1 MKKCSWRI
9 LQHWFHTQWVEVV
22 TEYSYN
28 FFTFYLLQLY
38 TLTIS
43 LEIKFF

>member
-1 MKKCSWRI
+1 ME
-9 LQHWFHTQWVEVV
+9 VEVV
-22 TEYSYN
+22 TKDSYK

-38 TLTIS
+38 TLIIS